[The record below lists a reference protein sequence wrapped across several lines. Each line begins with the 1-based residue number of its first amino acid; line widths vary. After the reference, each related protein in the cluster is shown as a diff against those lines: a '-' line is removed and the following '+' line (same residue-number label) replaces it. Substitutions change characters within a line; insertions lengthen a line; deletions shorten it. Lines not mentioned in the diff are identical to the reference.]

1 MGIRLERSVE
11 MTEPGFTERRS
22 RLGAD
27 RVAMFL
33 LVGSFVALGV
43 LVPLLSLLLIR
54 SGSLEDQVRH
64 CAEDF
69 GASPSLVE
77 QVARDPLV
85 GLSWA
90 DGRGWYAVE
99 VGRENS
105 GTVGDVWDWTELD
118 AVNCEAPFD

>member
-1 MGIRLERSVE
+1 
-11 MTEPGFTERRS
+11 MTDSGSTGRRS
-22 RLGAD
+22 RDRAD
-27 RVAMFL
+27 RSDRAFMFLMAAFAAFGVAMT
-33 LVGSFVALGV
+33 
-43 LVPLLSLLLIR
+43 LLLIM
-54 SGSLEDQVRH
+54 SGSPERQVRR

-77 QVARDPLV
+77 QVRSDPSV

-90 DGRGWYAVE
+90 DGRGWYVVE

-118 AVNCEAPFD
+118 AVDCEAPFD

>member
-1 MGIRLERSVE
+1 

-33 LVGSFVALGV
+33 MVAGFAAFGV
-43 LVPLLSLLLIR
+43 LMSLMLIR
-54 SGSLEDQVRH
+54 SGSLEGQIRR
-64 CAEDF
+64 CAADF

-77 QVARDPLV
+77 QVRRDPSM

>member
-1 MGIRLERSVE
+1 MA
-11 MTEPGFTERRS
+11 MTEPGFTEPRS
-22 RLGAD
+22 RARSD
-27 RVAMFL
+27 RVATFL
-33 LVGSFVALGV
+33 LVAAFAAFGV
-43 LVPLLSLLLIR
+43 LLTLAFIR
-54 SGSLEDQVRH
+54 SGSPERQVRR

-77 QVARDPLV
+77 QVRRDPSV

-90 DGRGWYAVE
+90 DGRGWHAVE

-105 GTVGDVWDWTELD
+105 ETVGDVWDWTELD

>member
-1 MGIRLERSVE
+1 MAMIKPRS
-11 MTEPGFTERRS
+11 TERRS
-22 RLGAD
+22 RGGAD
-27 RVAMFL
+27 RAVVFL
-33 LVGSFVALGV
+33 LVAGFVASGV
-43 LVPLLSLLLIR
+43 VLTLALIR
-54 SGSLEDQVRH
+54 SGSIEGQVRR

-77 QVARDPLV
+77 QVRRDPSV

-99 VGRENS
+99 AGRENS

>member
-1 MGIRLERSVE
+1 
-11 MTEPGFTERRS
+11 MTKLGFTERRS
-22 RLGAD
+22 RPGGDL
-27 RVAMFL
+27 VATFL
-33 LVGSFVALGV
+33 LVAAFAAFGV
-43 LVPLLSLLLIR
+43 VMTLLLIR
-54 SGSLEDQVRH
+54 SGSPENQVRR

-77 QVARDPLV
+77 QVRRDPAV

>member
-1 MGIRLERSVE
+1 
-11 MTEPGFTERRS
+11 MTRRGSKEPRS
-22 RLGAD
+22 RPGAD
-27 RVAMFL
+27 T
-33 LVGSFVALGV
+33 VALV
-43 LVPLLSLLLIR
+43 LFLAVAVASSVALSLVVVR
-54 SGSLEDQVRH
+54 SGSLEGQVRH
-64 CAEDF
+64 CARDF

-77 QVARDPLV
+77 QVRRDPSV

>member
-1 MGIRLERSVE
+1 MTRLGS
-11 MTEPGFTERRS
+11 TERRI
-22 RLGAD
+22 RPGAD
-27 RVAMFL
+27 TVA
-33 LVGSFVALGV
+33 LVFFVATCV
-43 LVPLLSLLLIR
+43 AASVVLSLLVVR
-54 SGSLEDQVRH
+54 SGSLEGQVRR
-64 CAEDF
+64 CARDF

-77 QVARDPLV
+77 QVRRDPSV

-118 AVNCEAPFD
+118 TVNCEAPFD

>member
-1 MGIRLERSVE
+1 
-11 MTEPGFTERRS
+11 MTRWGSTERRS
-22 RLGAD
+22 RPGAD
-27 RVAMFL
+27 TVA
-33 LVGSFVALGV
+33 LVLFVAVGV
-43 LVPLLSLLLIR
+43 ASSVLLTLALIR
-54 SGSLEDQVRH
+54 SGSIEGQARR

-77 QVARDPLV
+77 QVRRDPSV

-90 DGRGWYAVE
+90 DGRGWYAVD

>member
-1 MGIRLERSVE
+1 
-11 MTEPGFTERRS
+11 MTELGLTEPRS
-22 RLGAD
+22 RPGGD
-27 RVAMFL
+27 RVVMIVVVAAFVTCIVL
-33 LVGSFVALGV
+33 LTLAV
-43 LVPLLSLLLIR
+43 IR
-54 SGSLEDQVRH
+54 SGSPESQARR

-69 GASPSLVE
+69 GASPSLVK
-77 QVARDPLV
+77 QVRRDPSV

>member
-1 MGIRLERSVE
+1 MAMIKLRSAERL
-11 MTEPGFTERRS
+11 S
-22 RLGAD
+22 RGGAD
-27 RVAMFL
+27 LAVVLFLVA
-33 LVGSFVALGV
+33 GFVASGV
-43 LVPLLSLLLIR
+43 LLTMALIR
-54 SGSLEDQVRH
+54 SGSIEGQVRR
-64 CAEDF
+64 CSEDF

-77 QVARDPLV
+77 QVRRDPSV

-99 VGRENS
+99 AGRENS

>member
-1 MGIRLERSVE
+1 MERSMA
-11 MTEPGFTERRS
+11 MTRLGSTERRF
-22 RLGAD
+22 RPGPD
-27 RVAMFL
+27 TV
-33 LVGSFVALGV
+33 V
-43 LVPLLSLLLIR
+43 LVLAAAFVSASVVLSVLVVR
-54 SGSLEDQVRH
+54 GGSLEVQVRR
-64 CAEDF
+64 CARDF

-77 QVARDPLV
+77 QVRRDPSV

>member
-1 MGIRLERSVE
+1 MA
-11 MTEPGFTERRS
+11 MTKPGFTERRS
-22 RLGAD
+22 RPGVD
-27 RVAMFL
+27 RVAVVFVVAGVVAFGGL
-33 LVGSFVALGV
+33 LTLA
-43 LVPLLSLLLIR
+43 IIW
-54 SGSLEDQVRH
+54 SGSLEGQVRR
-64 CAEDF
+64 CAEHF

-77 QVARDPLV
+77 QVRRDPSV

-99 VGRENS
+99 VARENS